1 MRAQENEIPW
11 EQLSLALTALEQA
24 CTAFDYEQIRTLL
37 LKTVAEYQPQC
48 GIEDLI
54 WQASHA
60 AADNM
65 TDVKVLH

>member
-54 WQASHA
+54 WHISCRRRQR
-60 AADNM
+60 DRVN
-65 TDVKVLH
+65 VLH